1 LRRGSSTLHVLPS
14 AVIEGA
20 SLLLP
25 VHKKRLH
32 AKAIYTSWPM
42 LASEKTFVDMLPTHA
57 IFSFHHQYSPIR
69 HFCISKLCY
78 RVPDITLCLCHA
90 MLCMLSLWTGS
101 ILLLCFTLLI
111 IPPIQ

>member
-1 LRRGSSTLHVLPS
+1 M
-14 AVIEGA
+14 IEGA
-20 SLLLP
+20 TLLLP
-25 VHKKRLH
+25 VHIKRLH

-57 IFSFHHQYSPIR
+57 IFSFHHQYSPIPTFL
-69 HFCISKLCY
+69 HFKTL

-111 IPPIQ
+111 IPPVQ